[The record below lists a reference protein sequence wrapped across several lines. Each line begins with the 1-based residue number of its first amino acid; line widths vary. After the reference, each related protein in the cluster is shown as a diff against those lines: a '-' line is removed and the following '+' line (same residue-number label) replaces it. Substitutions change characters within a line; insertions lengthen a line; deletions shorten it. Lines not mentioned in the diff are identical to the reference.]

1 MQNTLTQDRGQN
13 LFTTSTGTAHHYR
26 PGFYFPSSNFKPVL
40 MNPIPVTLNAKNE
53 VLPNTHYATTTNTTH
68 DNKYPNQDLYNEAL
82 ALKQVKPLPCYKVN
96 YINDLVEK
104 LNSKPRR
111 PLTMAFQQSEMK
123 DGYELDD
130 SEMAYEFDRQLHR
143 ENYLFEDERQGM
155 LTKNAFDGNV
165 AAQVPAR
172 APVDPSQIGVFNLLD
187 PYLTTYNKEHHK
199 WRKDQWSGIGKKD
212 AITIYDTEETPKA
225 WGFGTK
231 QNPIP
236 GHDEPSRANFPMR
249 DEIWFKTETKQRN
262 VHCPAKAVKHGGFTT
277 ETRDNYVLPSDVKAK
292 QAKLCPIEEPFY
304 QPPTAAKTI
313 FATPGMYA
321 SEYTQIGKGRRVPA
335 D

>member
-1 MQNTLTQDRGQN
+1 MENTLTQDRGQN
-13 LFTTSTGTAHHYR
+13 LFTTSTGTAHHHR
-26 PGFYFPSSNFKPVL
+26 PGYYFPSSNYRSVL
-40 MNPIPVTLNAKNE
+40 RDPIPVSLNGKNE
-53 VLPNTHYATTTNTTH
+53 VLPNTHYATTTNTMH

-82 ALKQVKPLPCYKVN
+82 SLKQTKALPCYKVN

-111 PLTMAFQQSEMK
+111 PLTMAFQQSEYK
-123 DGYELDD
+123 EGYEFDE
-130 SEMAYEFDRQLHR
+130 SEMAYELDRPLHR
-143 ENYLFEDERQGM
+143 ENYLFEDERQGQ

-165 AAQVPAR
+165 APAM
-172 APVDPSQIGVFNLLD
+172 PPKQPIDPSQIGVFNLLD

-199 WRKDQWSGIGKKD
+199 FRKEQVKGIGKKD

-236 GHDEPSRANFPMR
+236 IDEPSRANLPMR
-249 DEIWFKTETKQRN
+249 DELWFKTETKQRN
-262 VHCPAKAVKHGGFTT
+262 VHCPPKPVRHGGFTT
-277 ETRDNYVLPSDVKAK
+277 EARDNFQIPNDVKGK
-292 QAKLCPIEEPFY
+292 ETKVCPIPQPFY
-304 QPPTAAKTI
+304 TPSAATKSV
-313 FATPGMYA
+313 FATPMMYE
-321 SEYTQIGKGRRVPA
+321 SEYKQIGKGRMVPA

>member
-1 MQNTLTQDRGQN
+1 MKNTLTEDRGQN

-26 PGFYFPSSNFKPVL
+26 PGYYYPSSNFKSVLREPV
-40 MNPIPVTLNAKNE
+40 PVSLNTKNE
-53 VLPNTHYATTTNTTH
+53 VLPETHYLTTNKNFH

-82 ALKQVKPLPCYKVN
+82 SLKQTKALPCYKVN

-111 PLTMAFQQSEMK
+111 PLTMAFQNSEYK
-123 DGYELDD
+123 DQYEDKD
-130 SEMAYEFDRQLHR
+130 SEMFYELERPIHR
-143 ENYLFEDERQGM
+143 ENYLFEDERQGQ
-155 LTKNAFDGNV
+155 LTKNAFDGTV
-165 AAQVPAR
+165 QPTVPPR
-172 APVDPSQIGVFNLLD
+172 KPVDPSEIGVFDLLD
-187 PYLTTYNKEHHK
+187 PYLSTYNKVHHK
-199 WRKDQWSGIGKKD
+199 FKKEDQNGIGKKN

-236 GHDEPSRANFPMR
+236 IDEPPRRNLPMR

-262 VHCPAKAVKHGGFTT
+262 VHCPPKPVKHGGFTT
-277 ETRDNYVLPSDVKAK
+277 ETRDNYVMPTDVKGK
-292 QAKLCPIEEPFY
+292 EAKLCPIDTPY
-304 QPPTAAKTI
+304 IQPRVDPKSVFAA
-313 FATPGMYA
+313 PGMYQ
-321 SEYTQIGKGRRVPA
+321 SEYTQIGKGKLVPA